1 MSGLIR
7 RTAQLVLLIS
17 GYAGLKKD
25 PNMPDNKEES
35 VRSIGNDTDSTDIL
49 AFIKSDVFKEMKE
62 EFPVFLID
70 TEE

>member
-1 MSGLIR
+1 
-7 RTAQLVLLIS
+7 
-17 GYAGLKKD
+17 
-25 PNMPDNKEES
+25 MPDNKEKH